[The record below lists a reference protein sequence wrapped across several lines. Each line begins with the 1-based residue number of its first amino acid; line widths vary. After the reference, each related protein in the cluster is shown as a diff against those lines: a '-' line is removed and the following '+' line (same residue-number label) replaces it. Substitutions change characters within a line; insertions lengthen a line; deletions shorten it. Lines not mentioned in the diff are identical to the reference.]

1 MPINNKQQKM
11 KHPKLLVTLLVLTFL
26 LSAAS
31 FVISLHLLVREE
43 AQDDVI
49 ETMQVVVLNPKID
62 EESTPADE
70 NIMLA
75 ELHDP
80 QAALAQAESA
90 QAEPAAAEA
99 LASTEQTEK
108 AEESKAAKQPA
119 KKPAKTEK
127 PAEQSLHG
135 HLIQI
140 IAGEEYVD
148 LGLPSGT
155 LWKAEN
161 EEGLMDFNSACK
173 AYKKRIPSMKQWGEL
188 ERCCKWEWTG
198 DGYSVT
204 GPNGAT
210 IFVPAAGYRNA
221 SGQIGKKGV
230 FGNYWTS
237 TKKGREEA
245 WRFGFEEGDK
255 FSLAIHS
262 RKYGRSIRLVYTP
275 ILPTDNKNE

>member
-1 MPINNKQQKM
+1 M

-43 AQDDVI
+43 AQDDVL

-62 EESTPADE
+62 EESTPTDE

-80 QAALAQAESA
+80 QTALAQADSVASEA
-90 QAEPAAAEA
+90 QASSEE
-99 LASTEQTEK
+99 TEK
-108 AEESKAAKQPA
+108 AEESEAAQPAAKQ
-119 KKPAKTEK
+119 PAKTEK

-161 EEGLMDFNSACK
+161 EEGLMDFNSAYK

-275 ILPTDNKNE
+275 ILPTENSDE